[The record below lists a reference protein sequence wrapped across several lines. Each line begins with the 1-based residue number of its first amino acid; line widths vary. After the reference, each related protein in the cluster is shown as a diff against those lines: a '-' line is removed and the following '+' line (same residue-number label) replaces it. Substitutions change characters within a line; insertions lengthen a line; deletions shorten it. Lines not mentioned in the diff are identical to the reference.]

1 MAGRAAPVRGGPTEN
16 RSRSGN
22 RLHAVVA
29 EGMETE
35 AQRVFLACETCEE
48 IQGYR
53 IGRPEPIEGY
63 LDIIGISVERRR
75 NA

>member
-1 MAGRAAPVRGGPTEN
+1 MPV
-16 RSRSGN
+16 
-22 RLHAVVA
+22 AA

-35 AQRVFLACETCEE
+35 AQRVFLACEACEE
-48 IQGYR
+48 MQGYR
-53 IGRPEPIEGY
+53 IGRPEPIERY